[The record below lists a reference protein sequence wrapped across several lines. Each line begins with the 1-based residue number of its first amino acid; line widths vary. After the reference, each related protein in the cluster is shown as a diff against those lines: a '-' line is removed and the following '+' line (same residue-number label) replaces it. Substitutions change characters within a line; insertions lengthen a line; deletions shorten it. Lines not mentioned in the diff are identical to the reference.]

1 MENLGCHQ
9 RSPRPAEEMVGG
21 EVRPG
26 PPPGH
31 LYGHPAEV
39 RPMGSSPMVARYA
52 EGSAEDAKME
62 GVGMKALGLDGWA
75 RPIGWVMHGSM
86 SGESGLN
93 RVETSSVLRDLECS
107 QSRMVKCL
115 DNTKIE
121 LLLGPASRSDGRFNP
136 AQATG
141 LI

>member
-1 MENLGCHQ
+1 
-9 RSPRPAEEMVGG
+9 
-21 EVRPG
+21 
-26 PPPGH
+26 
-31 LYGHPAEV
+31 
-39 RPMGSSPMVARYA
+39 MGSSPMVARYA
-52 EGSAEDAKME
+52 EGSAEDAKTE

-75 RPIGWVMHGSM
+75 RPIGWVMHGGV
-86 SGESGLN
+86 SGESCLN

-136 AQATG
+136 VQATG